1 MKKTISKMKR
11 QPSEWQKKISN
22 EMTDKDLQNVQTAHT
37 AQYQKNE
44 QPDQKV
50 GQRIKQTFL
59 QRRHTD
65 G

>member
-1 MKKTISKMKR
+1 MKQKR
-11 QPSEWQKKISN
+11 IN
-22 EMTDKDLQNVQTAHT
+22 LQNIQAAHA

-50 GQRIKQTFL
+50 GKKPKQTFF

-65 G
+65 D

>member
-1 MKKTISKMKR
+1 VFMPSHSISG
-11 QPSEWQKKISN
+11 SCGSSISSFLGN
-22 EMTDKDLQNVQTAHT
+22 LQNVQTAHT